1 MQYFDFE
8 KELNMI
14 ELTDAELNAISG
26 AGRAS
31 GSVSAT
37 VRTGPSGT
45 EGEISLTL
53 NF

>member
-8 KELNMI
+8 KELI

-31 GSVSAT
+31 GSVGGT
-37 VRTGPSGT
+37 VRKGPNGV
-45 EGEISLTL
+45 EGEITFTL
-53 NF
+53 KF